1 MQAQPLETIAHTSS
15 LATGTPILVCV
26 VIVLLFISSLV
37 AAPRSGLVPVLV
49 IVAMLALVSALAI
62 FLREI
67 LVATAT
73 LRIGPR

>member
-37 AAPRSGLVPVLV
+37 AAPRSGLVPELV
-49 IVAMLALVSALAI
+49 IVAMLALVSVLAI
-62 FLREI
+62 FLRE
-67 LVATAT
+67 LHVATGT